1 MIITTLLYIFA
12 TIGVLNTIIAIIFLI
27 YLIVDINNYKEWEY
41 IEGYGFKNIWKNE
54 RNGNEEEISGSN
66 QNNSS
71 KC

>member
-1 MIITTLLYIFA
+1 MIATILLYIF
-12 TIGVLNTIIAIIFLI
+12 TIIGVLNTITAIIFLI
-27 YLIVDINNYKEWEY
+27 YLAVNMNNYKEWEY

-54 RNGNEEEISGSN
+54 RNGNEEKVSGNN

>member
-1 MIITTLLYIFA
+1 MIATILLYIF
-12 TIGVLNTIIAIIFLI
+12 TIIRVLNTITAIIFLI
-27 YLIVDINNYKEWEY
+27 YLAINMNNYKEWEY

-54 RNGNEEEISGSN
+54 RNGNEEKVSGNN

>member
-12 TIGVLNTIIAIIFLI
+12 TIGVLNTITAIIFLI